1 MGFKTFPERG
11 RWKFPLSLA
20 TSLACLLTWA
30 TSRCYRNPS
39 RGPLLASWPQVFLGA
54 FFAHSHIVPS
64 FQTVPAGPNNGFA
77 QGRKDDMT
85 CWPEILKLNTFA
97 DLPLGTEPV
106 IWGPTS
112 KSQAAFT
119 DISFKPQNHPNIPV
133 LQWRKLRLR

>member
-1 MGFKTFPERG
+1 MGKSLLASFGFQDFSRER
-11 RWKFPLSLA
+11 KVEVPLV
-20 TSLACLLTWA
+20 TSHLPCLLA
-30 TSRCYRNPS
+30 NPS

-77 QGRKDDMT
+77 QGRKDDLT